1 MNYGKNF
8 INVKR
13 ERVCNQM
20 ANERCYK
27 KVLKKIKFC
36 NFFCNIFERVKK
48 KKICSEMKKNKAKT
62 CSVDMGLVVVESD
75 FLCK

>member
-1 MNYGKNF
+1 MNYGENF
-8 INVKR
+8 IKVKR

-36 NFFCNIFERVKK
+36 NFLQYF
-48 KKICSEMKKNKAKT
+48 
-62 CSVDMGLVVVESD
+62 
-75 FLCK
+75 